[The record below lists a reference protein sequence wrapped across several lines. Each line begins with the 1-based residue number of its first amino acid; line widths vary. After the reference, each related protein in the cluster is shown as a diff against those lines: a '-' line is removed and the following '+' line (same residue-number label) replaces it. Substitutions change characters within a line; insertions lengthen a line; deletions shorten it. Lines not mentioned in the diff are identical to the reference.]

1 MNYFFILL
9 FILITSCSF
18 NSDEAETESNTQQV
32 SDYES
37 LTEVDLKEM
46 DTSGDF
52 ISDYDKLQMGLD
64 PFMADLPSLRL
75 RFLQNFKISVSWES
89 KEDSNNSGSF
99 EIDTKVGRGDPNFK
113 YRVGDI
119 LVREQSFQ
127 EASRVGKFSTHHWGE
142 IKKRDLSWVSFP
154 EIDPK
159 FYHQNLLKYAKYFD
173 ESRYYI
179 LDIQIELENTARLNA
194 HPLYNMVKNLEL
206 GFHYYNYERETWEKL
221 KNAVVERHFL
231 SGQTETFKVVIE
243 NAPVDLIRDNF
254 FSKGEFILSEVEN
267 FEIGDKGQDLETLLA
282 SVQNK
287 STQVIVN
294 TPHKTESFYIARPD
308 KKAKVAD
315 ILDTLF
321 ENNFTIESDE
331 IKKIEGFENNLPSFT
346 YLKEIKDEEKK
357 GRWFVF
363 TNRLR
368 KHYLDH
374 SFGPSEVVNLSYITG
389 SELAKQSREK
399 VHSLRSDVT
408 GGEDYQIYPLGNIS
422 ANSRVNIQISPK
434 KRFGDHIKSWSDVFR
449 PNNSGCSG
457 NCYRAQFKCNFK
469 FNIFETK
476 EEIFEFDRG
485 FKGELAELDLIIN
498 SNEYPLVD
506 LIKEKKVSFEWRNK
520 NLHLMIDDIE
530 EIEKLNEAR
539 ENALFLKLNTPRGEV
554 FEGVYLTKMSG
565 RDKSRCAEIA
575 INIAGSEK
583 WPLYSGS
590 AEFSNWRHWVDWNK
604 VKRGEM
610 RSFTKPY
617 SLGVSSTINNFH
629 N

>member
-9 FILITSCSF
+9 FIVITSCSF
-18 NSDEAETESNTQQV
+18 NSDEAQTESGSQQL
-32 SDYES
+32 SDYEN
-37 LTEVDLKEM
+37 LTDADLKEM

-75 RFLQNFKISVSWES
+75 RFLQNFKITVSWEL
-89 KEDSNNSGSF
+89 KEDPSKSGSF
-99 EIDTKVGRGDPNFK
+99 EIDTRVGRDDPNFK

-154 EIDPK
+154 EIDPM

-173 ESRYYI
+173 ESHYHIR
-179 LDIQIELENTARLNA
+179 DIQIELENTARLNT

-206 GFHYYNYERETWEKL
+206 GFQYYNYEREAWEKL
-221 KNAVVERHFL
+221 KNVVIERHFH
-231 SGQTETFKVVIE
+231 SGQTETFKALIE
-243 NAPVDLIRDNF
+243 NAPVNLIRDNF
-254 FSKGEFILSEVEN
+254 FSKGEFILSEVVN
-267 FEIGDKGQDLETLLA
+267 FEIGDIGQDLETLLS

-308 KKAKVAD
+308 GKTKIAD

-321 ENNFTIESDE
+321 ENNFTIENDE
-331 IKKIEGFENNLPSFT
+331 IKKIEGFENNLPNFT
-346 YLKEIKDEEKK
+346 YLKEVKDEEKK

-363 TNRLR
+363 TNRIH

-374 SFGPSEVVNLSYITG
+374 SFEPSEVVNLSYITG
-389 SELAKQSREK
+389 SELAKQSSEK
-399 VHSLRSDVT
+399 IHSLRDEVT

-422 ANSRVNIQISPK
+422 ANSSVNIQISPK

-449 PNNSGCSG
+449 PNNSGCTG

-469 FNIFETK
+469 FNIFESK
-476 EEIFEFDRG
+476 EENFEFDRD
-485 FKGELAELDLIIN
+485 FKGELKELDLVIN

-506 LIKEKKVSFEWRNK
+506 LIKEKKVSFEWRDK
-520 NLHLMIDDIE
+520 NLHLMIEDIE

-554 FEGVYLTKMSG
+554 FDGVYLTKMSG

-590 AEFSNWRHWVDWNK
+590 AEFSSWRHWVDWNR

-610 RSFTKPY
+610 RSFTKQY